1 MISNIVCFTLS
12 SKKHWEP
19 SIDYDEEEVPPE
31 EHEPL
36 IHSDTKPHRHQGNN
50 KHNTSKKHN
59 PQTKQYDKHGV
70 DRAKLKNIDA
80 GCDTQVLGSDCVKE
94 DDICSSATFD
104 PLRLRYWLEIVIA
117 VSHVILIFL
126 GIKVLNVIMHFYIMY
141 KQLFTHIDLVSVQ

>member
-12 SKKHWEP
+12 SKKHAQL
-19 SIDYDEEEVPPE
+19 STDYDEEEVPPE
-31 EHEPL
+31 EQQPL

-70 DRAKLKNIDA
+70 DKSKVKRFDA
-80 GCDTQVLGSDCVKE
+80 DCDTKVVGNE
-94 DDICSSATFD
+94 DDTCSSATFD

-141 KQLFTHIDLVSVQ
+141 KQLFTHIDLVSV